1 MNHMYEAENTEY
13 GWRRADVPGNGAACL
28 QGRISPE
35 TVSRINARLLFQS
48 GRSRPRDEV
57 RPWQYVE
64 MEYRRMG
71 LTPPSYIP
79 PLETVEDAEIWMCL
93 DERVNYSLRLRESS
107 LAG

>member
-1 MNHMYEAENTEY
+1 MNRMYDAGRMENGWCRTEM
-13 GWRRADVPGNGAACL
+13 PGNGAACP

-35 TVSRINARLLFQS
+35 IVSRINAHLLFQS
-48 GRSRPRDEV
+48 GRSRPRAEV
-57 RPWQYVE
+57 KPWQYVE
-64 MEYRRMG
+64 MEYRRIG

-93 DERVNYSLRLRESS
+93 DERVNYSLRLQEHS